1 MRGCARGTRGGRE
14 GDSEGDSAR
23 YVGGERGR
31 CRVDGAPFIATV
43 NVSTVVPLYLPV
55 KEMFLP
61 GTASMYSCE
70 RYGGDM
76 GEILCEIEIA
86 WDQSR
91 CGRGVM

>member
-1 MRGCARGTRGGRE
+1 MREMGGDAREFLRGV
-14 GDSEGDSAR
+14 S
-23 YVGGERGR
+23 GERGR
-31 CRVDGAPFIATV
+31 CRVDRAPFIATV

-55 KEMFLP
+55 NVMFLP

-76 GEILCEIEIA
+76 GEILCEIA

>member
-1 MRGCARGTRGGRE
+1 MCAGDGGRRE
-14 GDSEGDSAR
+14 GVSEGDPAR
-23 YVGGERGR
+23 EVGGERGR
-31 CRVDGAPFIATV
+31 CRVDRAPFIATV

-55 KEMFLP
+55 NVMFLP

-76 GEILCEIEIA
+76 GEILCEIA

>member
-1 MRGCARGTRGGRE
+1 MRVCAGDGGRRE
-14 GDSEGDSAR
+14 GVSEGDSAR
-23 YVGGERGR
+23 GNEGDAGG
-31 CRVDGAPFIATV
+31 DLAPVIATV
-43 NVSTVVPLYLPV
+43 NVSTVVTTPAGLVYLPV
-55 KEMFLP
+55 NVMFLP

-76 GEILCEIEIA
+76 GEILCEIA